1 MKEHPTPCA
10 QVFHGVG
17 VDICM
22 CLLEALYIP
31 ILMLG
36 LHKDSC
42 KSGHSIR
49 EGYAGGLFLLFRTD
63 KLHHLFEIL
72 EGRFTVT
79 PRRLQA
85 VMTSEERNLL
95 QADPHID
102 QVLTEAVAQR
112 MRCHPLQTGGS
123 RITRQQELHSPWS
136 QGASLTPK
144 DRLDGPGML
153 AVAERA

>member
-1 MKEHPTPCA
+1 MTIVCSATPCA
-10 QVFHGVG
+10 SSACSTRPIWRS
-17 VDICM
+17 ICWIM
-22 CLLEALYIP
+22 
-31 ILMLG
+31 G

-49 EGYAGGLFLLFRTD
+49 EGYADGLFLLFRTD
-63 KLHHLFEIL
+63 ELHHLFEIL
-72 EGRFTVT
+72 EGRFAVP

-85 VMTSEERNLL
+85 VMTCQERNLL

-123 RITRQQELHSPWS
+123 RIPRQQELHSSWR

-144 DRLDGPGML
+144 DRLGGPGML

>member
-1 MKEHPTPCA
+1 
-10 QVFHGVG
+10 
-17 VDICM
+17 
-22 CLLEALYIP
+22 
-31 ILMLG
+31 
-36 LHKDSC
+36 
-42 KSGHSIR
+42 
-49 EGYAGGLFLLFRTD
+49 
-63 KLHHLFEIL
+63 
-72 EGRFTVT
+72 
-79 PRRLQA
+79 
-85 VMTSEERNLL
+85 MTSEERNLL

-153 AVAERA
+153 AVAERASRLARIPVQRNVAPLTSSATADREEPTALTEVHILPG